1 MDLDPDR
8 IPSNQALPAAGTGF
22 TDISAMQLAAM
33 SPEDLDEIAYGV
45 IGMAPDGTVEIYNAA
60 ESKLAGLSQTRVLGQ
75 HLFTAIAPCMNNYL
89 VAQRFES
96 EAELDAIV
104 PYVLT
109 LRMRPTPVK
118 LRLLRTAQ
126 QARRF
131 LLIQR

>member
-1 MDLDPDR
+1 MILDPDR
-8 IPSNQALPAAGTGF
+8 ISNSQALPAEGFGF
-22 TDISAMQLAAM
+22 TDISAVQLAVM
-33 SPEDLDEIAYGV
+33 LPEDLDKVAYGV

-60 ESKLAGLSQTRVLGQ
+60 ESKLAGLSPTRVLGQ

-89 VAQRFES
+89 VAQRFED
-96 EAELDAIV
+96 EAELDAII